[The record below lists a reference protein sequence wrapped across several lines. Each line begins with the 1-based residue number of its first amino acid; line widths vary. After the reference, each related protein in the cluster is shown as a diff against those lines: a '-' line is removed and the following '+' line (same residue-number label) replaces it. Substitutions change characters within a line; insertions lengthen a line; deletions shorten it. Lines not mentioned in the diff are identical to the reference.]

1 MNRVIPILCLLLLA
15 LSECLGQGYK
25 LSDRLPCGNNIAVR
39 EVLEERIPRHSY
51 DPDVPKSC
59 TDEINRKRS
68 AWRAD
73 DEKDIDRI
81 VNEYCS
87 HKSGWTEF
95 NPGACNAGGPPPI
108 CTANHWYKDPVMADK
123 QWKAKLDRVLAQ
135 RKKEGKDLV
144 CGCWQKHLEE
154 GFAVKNNS
162 ILPSLS
168 SKADLSQ
175 SSQSMSLPCLDI
187 SGSSPCPPNYRCENG
202 YCVPQ
207 TAAHKSMAV
216 LRAAGAKGL
225 VEATMKQ
232 LENVLS
238 ESGAVFKRTYAILN
252 HPYVTAISIA
262 GGPRSISTTVSA
274 YQNASNRLKEDMTK
288 YHSLLLELNR
298 YEHRFQP
305 NSGPSRDR
313 QYIVADLQKTRKN
326 MSDNYTLMSE
336 FYGGV
341 LREDELFN
349 CNDCCPGVFETYNE
363 QLGVYYSIFN
373 SVNVE

>member
-1 MNRVIPILCLLLLA
+1 MRISALTTLICMGTVIHA
-15 LSECLGQGYK
+15 QTYSSSSVLS
-25 LSDRLPCGNNIAVR
+25 CGNNITAR
-39 EVLEERIPRHSY
+39 EVLEQRIPSLDY
-51 DPDVPKSC
+51 NTDIPKKCHDAVSQKKA
-59 TDEINRKRS
+59 E
-68 AWRAD
+68 WRASD
-73 DEKDIDRI
+73 ALEIDRI

-87 HKSGWTEF
+87 HKAGWTEF
-95 NPGACNAGGPPPI
+95 TPGTCDAGGPPPI
-108 CTANHWYKDPVMADK
+108 CVASHWYKDPVMAEK
-123 QWKAKLDRVLAQ
+123 QWRAKLDRVLSQ
-135 RKKEGKDLV
+135 RQKEAKDLM
-144 CGCWQKHLEE
+144 CGCWQEHLEE

-162 ILPSLS
+162 ILPALS

-175 SSQSMSLPCLDI
+175 SSQQAMSLPCLNI
-187 SGSSPCPPNYRCENG
+187 SGSSPCPPNYRCVNG

-225 VEATMKQ
+225 EDATMKQ

-238 ESGAVFKRTYAILN
+238 ESGSVFKKTYAILN
-252 HPYVTAISIA
+252 NPYVTAISIA

-274 YQNASNRLKEDMTK
+274 YQNASNRLKEDMSK
-288 YHSLLLELNR
+288 CHSLLLELNR

-313 QYIVADLQKTRKN
+313 QYIVADLQKTRKS

-336 FYGGV
+336 FYRGV
-341 LREDELFN
+341 LIEDELFN
-349 CNDCCPGVFETYNE
+349 CNDCCPGVFQAYNE

-373 SVNVE
+373 SINVE